1 MSAPFK
7 VRLLGVDILSV
18 LKWLIDQNIKCH
30 SIEYDF
36 DRGSTGSLEVEF
48 NLASEATLFKLTW
61 A

>member
-7 VRLLGVDILSV
+7 VHLLDVDILSI
-18 LKWLIDQNIKCH
+18 LQWLVDQNIKCH

-36 DRGSTGSLEVEF
+36 NRGSSGKLEVEF
-48 NLASEATLFKLTW
+48 YLASEATLFKLTW

>member
-7 VRLLGVDILSV
+7 VRLLGVDVLSV

-36 DRGSTGSLEVEF
+36 DRGSAGNLEVKF